1 MNKLYTIQLT
11 APKLTHALALAFALS
26 ATSIS
31 VMAQDEYEPEL
42 TGWQTPL
49 AAEFARLDTSGNGLL
64 RPDEA
69 SKGRAFNKKT
79 FAQADVDHD
88 GYIDQNEYIHFKTG
102 EWPVVVQPNQA
113 QTAPDQSNQNQ
124 LNPQP
129 LPEPVITDQ
138 PVPNQSDAGPN
149 NGLRMTKELGSI
161 DAAIQQVKVLTEQ
174 GAATTAVSD
183 DTVITHR
190 AIATLLGTEDLEG
203 MKINVETYLGEVLL
217 SGVVDSQ
224 KDKMKAAYVVSKV
237 EGVKS
242 VKNELQV
249 MS

>member
-11 APKLTHALALAFALS
+11 TLAFALS
-26 ATSIS
+26 TTSLS
-31 VMAQDEYEPEL
+31 VMAQGEIEL
-42 TGWQTPL
+42 TGWQAPL
-49 AAEFARLDTSGNGLL
+49 AAEFSKLDTSGNGLL
-64 RPDEA
+64 KPNEA
-69 SKGRAFNKKT
+69 SKGKVFNKKT
-79 FAQADVDHD
+79 FAKADVDHD

-102 EWPVVVQPNQA
+102 EWPVSVKPNQVQPNLAEPGPVQLE
-113 QTAPDQSNQNQ
+113 QNQ
-124 LNPQP
+124 PKQDMP
-129 LPEPVITDQ
+129 SQDMPIKDLPD
-138 PVPNQSDAGPN
+138 PNQSNAAPN
-149 NGLRMTKELGSI
+149 SRLSMTKELGSI
-161 DAAIQQVKVLTEQ
+161 DAAIQQAKVLTEQ

-190 AIATLLGTEDLEG
+190 AIATLLSTEDLEG

>member
-11 APKLTHALALAFALS
+11 ALALALS
-26 ATSIS
+26 TTSLS
-31 VMAQDEYEPEL
+31 VMAQGEHELEL

-49 AAEFARLDTSGNGLL
+49 AAEFSRLDTSGNGLL
-64 RPDEA
+64 KPNEA
-69 SKGRAFNKKT
+69 SKGNAFNKRT

-113 QTAPDQSNQNQ
+113 QSAPVQVEQNPNQ
-124 LNPQP
+124 LNPDMP
-129 LPEPVITDQ
+129 TDM
-138 PVPNQSDAGPN
+138 PDPNQSNAESN
-149 NGLRMTKELGSI
+149 NRLSMTKELGSI
-161 DAAIQQVKVLTEQ
+161 DVAIQQAKVIVEQ
-174 GAATTAVSD
+174 SASITAVSD
-183 DTVITHR
+183 DTVITHK
-190 AIATLLGTEDLEG
+190 AIATLLSTEDLEG

-217 SGVVDSQ
+217 SGEVGSQ

-237 EGVKS
+237 DGVKS
-242 VKNELQV
+242 VKNELKV

>member
-11 APKLTHALALAFALS
+11 TLAFALS
-26 ATSIS
+26 TTSLS
-31 VMAQDEYEPEL
+31 VMAQGELEL
-42 TGWQTPL
+42 TGWQAPL
-49 AAEFARLDTSGNGLL
+49 AAEFSKLDTSGNGLL
-64 RPDEA
+64 KPNEA
-69 SKGRAFNKKT
+69 SKGKAFNKKT

-102 EWPVVVQPNQA
+102 EWPATVKPNQA
-113 QTAPDQSNQNQ
+113 QPNLAEPDPVQLDQNQ
-124 LNPQP
+124 PTQED
-129 LPEPVITDQ
+129 LPD
-138 PVPNQSDAGPN
+138 PNQSNATPN
-149 NGLRMTKELGSI
+149 SRLSMTKELGSI
-161 DAAIQQVKVLTEQ
+161 DAAIQQAKVLTEQ
-174 GAATTAVSD
+174 GAATTAVSN

-190 AIATLLGTEDLEG
+190 AIATLLSTEDLEG